1 VGFQETMQRML
12 DAGADP
18 DTSLEAAGELEHRLQ
33 RTGRRLPP
41 RTRWRGDKRP
51 WARAI
56 PVLKR
61 TVAEEE
67 LLIVRALARTKVAG
81 QFFST
86 PDGQRVFTADT
97 DGYSGYNGRRDEL
110 TGLSALLDDVAALFT
125 EWQRPGTGGRFYE
138 RDGCFFDAE
147 SGKVFVEVDL
157 GDDGDYD
164 EWDDYYE
171 RVYAPL
177 RRERPTTSAAGPQ
190 PTGSDGGEPQPQGSG
205 GGGFWGAVRRIFG
218 R

>member
-1 VGFQETMQRML
+1 MGFQEIMRRML

-18 DTSLEAAGELEHRLQ
+18 DTCLEAAGELEHRLQ
-33 RTGRRLPP
+33 RTGRELPP

-51 WARAI
+51 WDRAI
-56 PVLKR
+56 PVLRR
-61 TVAEEE
+61 TVTEEE

-110 TGLSALLDDVAALFT
+110 TGLSALLDEVAALFT

-157 GDDGDYD
+157 GYDGDYD

-177 RRERPTTSAAGPQ
+177 RARQSSGAAGPQ
-190 PTGSDGGEPQPQGSG
+190 STGTRGESTHARSSG
-205 GGGFWGAVRRIFG
+205 GGGVWGAVRRLFG